1 LSPTSF
7 SPSAFQQS
15 NGKKWR
21 AQQAAPQSP
30 SISAQDALATG
41 VTDVLAGLGFSFNP
55 AVAEAGSTRV
65 SAPRSPP
72 STAQLQNNW
81 GVVRNHVI
89 AALPPLSL
97 PQQQQWLQQQQPQ
110 QQLQQQWLQQQ
121 QQQHQQWLQQQQLQ
135 QQLQQQWLQQQ
146 QQQQQ
151 QQWLQQQQPQQSRQQ
166 QHMQQQWLQQQVV
179 KRRLTPPSPRGFP
192 RSPACAPQPPLKQPF
207 QQMQMPQPPLKQPFQ
222 QMPQP
227 PRGVTPPSPR
237 AAAQAAAALL
247 ASNSVH
253 RRLSPPSPQQWA
265 LMDLLGTSNNATPAP
280 LPNHNLSS
288 SSRSPPKTYVHSA
301 AIGTSI

>member
-110 QQLQQQWLQQQ
+110 QSRQ
-121 QQQHQQWLQQQQLQ
+121 Q

-146 QQQQQ
+146 V
-151 QQWLQQQQPQQSRQQ
+151 L
-166 QHMQQQWLQQQVV
+166 
-179 KRRLTPPSPRGFP
+179 KRRLTPPIPHGLP
-192 RSPACAPQPPLKQPF
+192 RSPACASQPPLKQPS
-207 QQMQMPQPPLKQPFQ
+207 QQM

-237 AAAQAAAALL
+237 AAAQAAAALS
-247 ASNSVH
+247 ASNSAH

-265 LMDLLGTSNNATPAP
+265 LMDLLGTNSNATPAP
-280 LPNHNLSS
+280 LPSHKPSS
-288 SSRSPPKTYVHSA
+288 RSRSPPKTYVHSA
-301 AIGTSI
+301 AIGTTI

>member
-97 PQQQQWLQQQQPQ
+97 PQQQQWLQQQQP
-110 QQLQQQWLQQQ
+110 
-121 QQQHQQWLQQQQLQ
+121 Q